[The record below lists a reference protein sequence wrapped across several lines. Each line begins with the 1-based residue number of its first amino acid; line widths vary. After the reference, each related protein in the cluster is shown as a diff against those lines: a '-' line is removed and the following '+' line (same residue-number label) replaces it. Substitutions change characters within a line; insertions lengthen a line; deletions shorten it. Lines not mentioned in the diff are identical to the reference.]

1 MATSNKRSK
10 KLVLQILGITAF
22 LAIALFMYIKHK
34 YHKPHFTLYKIFG
47 IHIPDGYT
55 IHGIDVSHHEGL
67 INWDMVKN
75 MRTNGVGIDFVFAK
89 ATEGLTIIDEQYATN
104 MQELTK
110 RSIIKGAYHYLK
122 PSLDGKAQAAF
133 FIQHANLK
141 KGDLRPVLDI
151 EEVNNVSYEQIKT
164 CVISWLN
171 EVEKYYGIKP
181 IIYSNA
187 AFYNQFVQDYTTDY
201 PLWVAHYTITNNPAV
216 SHKWVIWQHTED
228 ATVSGI
234 NDKVDF
240 NCYKGNK
247 FTFNELLIP

>member
-1 MATSNKRSK
+1 MTYSDRRSK
-10 KLVLQILGITAF
+10 KLGLQILAFTAI
-22 LAIALFMYIKHK
+22 LAIILFVYIKNK
-34 YHKPHFTLYKIFG
+34 YRKPHFTLYKNFG

-75 MRTNGVGIDFVFAK
+75 MRTNGVGVDFVFTK
-89 ATEGLTIIDEQYATN
+89 ATEGLSLLDEQYATN
-104 MQELTK
+104 TKELTK
-110 RSIIKGAYHYLK
+110 RNMIKGAYHYLK
-122 PSLDGKAQAAF
+122 PSLDGKAQASF
-133 FIQHANLK
+133 FVQHANLK

-151 EEVNNVSYEQIKT
+151 EEVNNASYEQIRT

-171 EVEKYYGIKP
+171 EVEKYYGVKP

-187 AFYNQFVQDYTTDY
+187 AFYNQFVKDYTIGY
-201 PLWVAHYTITNNPAV
+201 PLWVAHYTSTNNPAV
-216 SHKWVIWQHTED
+216 DNKWVIWQHTED

-240 NCYKGNK
+240 NCYKGDK
-247 FTFNELLIP
+247 QSFNELLIP